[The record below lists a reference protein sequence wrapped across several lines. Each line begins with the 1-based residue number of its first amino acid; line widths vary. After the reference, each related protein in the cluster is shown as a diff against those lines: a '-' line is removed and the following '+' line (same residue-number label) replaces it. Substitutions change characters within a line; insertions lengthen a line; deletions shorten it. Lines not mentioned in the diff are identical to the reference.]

1 MQYNLLEKY
10 DALNAFSKEKA
21 NEFVNAELDKLFM
34 VSRTRNYEYM
44 DDYALF
50 NINNAYQQGIL
61 SVSYNALIQ
70 STQATYNKHAQ
81 ELQCGPQ
88 EFVGAIYMK
97 LIHEI
102 QEMGYKTIAVGNFG
116 FIVLKESGFPIVCAD
131 HSAPYDYQPDQNNH
145 VYGIQMKDHEGK
157 DIVVAFIDYRLA
169 NHIAGFTDSDV
180 FAIDLNTLSYPYFAK
195 EGKAQLRSP
204 ITKMSIHGNLIG
216 YIIDD
221 GVVSE
226 FCDYTEYL
234 VHDYD
239 KEIITENQ
247 KVVCTY
253 RDENYTDFYCYD
265 FKIEGFAQKAT
276 SPEAVEEILK
286 DIREQISKE
295 DVKFCHVEPIM
306 MAVDNNVSYF
316 RMLTWATAPNR
327 QRYLPPI
334 VVEELLNFPA
344 WSGEA
349 SFLPTVELAS
359 KTELNTYMKY
369 EAVHLASDMKD
380 HLDSVVGF
388 ITPGYLACEINHFL
402 KLSEK
407 ENWPDKTFVPYS
419 VDGVTFS
426 LNYQDVK
433 NLTYVKIN
441 GMYHNGTLLNS
452 GNAKPLSELGSDYVT
467 VIKYSSLNN
476 VLIDAGIVEE
486 DNDPFGGPSGNR
498 YYEVQA
504 IFKGKK
510 TYQEIVEGYKSLL
523 DDITIESESYEH
535 PAMVNGNPMFLL
547 KYVHVDDLINNID
560 AANTAYVLD
569 NPNSA
574 IWESDYEGMYYTAT
588 GNTLI
593 VNQPNYET
601 RTDTK

>member
-21 NEFVNAELDKLFM
+21 NEFVNAELDKLFS

-44 DDYALF
+44 DDYPLF

-88 EFVGAIYMK
+88 EFAGAVYMK

-131 HSAPYDYQPDQNNH
+131 DTAPYDYQPDQNNH
-145 VYGIQMKDHEGK
+145 VYGIKMKDHNGGN
-157 DIVVAFIDYRLA
+157 IVVTFIDYRLA

-180 FAIDLNTLSYPYFAK
+180 FAIDLNTLPYPYFCK

-221 GVVSE
+221 GVMSK
-226 FCDYTEYL
+226 FSDYMEYL

-253 RDENYTDFYCYD
+253 HDEDYTDFYCYD
-265 FKIEGFAQKAT
+265 FKIEDFAQKAT

-286 DIREQISKE
+286 DIREQISN
-295 DVKFCHVEPIM
+295 DNVKFCHVEPIM
-306 MAVDNNVSYF
+306 MAVDDNVSYF

-327 QRYLPPI
+327 QRYLPP
-334 VVEELLNFPA
+334 VLVEEMLDYPA
-344 WSGEA
+344 WAGET
-349 SFLPTVELAS
+349 SFLPTVELARYLDANES
-359 KTELNTYMKY
+359 IGEYQ
-369 EAVHLASDMKD
+369 LASDMLD
-380 HLDSVVGF
+380 HLESIHEF

-407 ENWPDKTFVPYS
+407 ENWLDKTYVPY
-419 VDGVTFS
+419 VVNGVTFA
-426 LNYQDVK
+426 LNYMDAK
-433 NLTYVKIN
+433 EHKITKIN
-441 GMYHNGTLLNS
+441 DVIYEGLIL
-452 GNAKPLSELGSDYVT
+452 KPSEGKALSELGEEYITLVKDSEV
-467 VIKYSSLNN
+467 NR
-476 VLIDAGIVEE
+476 VLVEDNAEE
-486 DNDPFGGPSGNR
+486 DT
-498 YYEVQA
+498 YYKTRL

-510 TYQEIVEGYKSLL
+510 TYQEVMEGYAKLFDKVSVVT
-523 DDITIESESYEH
+523 DSHDH

-547 KYVHVDDLINNID
+547 TYVKVDRFGEESKYWDSEYEE
-560 AANTAYVLD
+560 AYYV
-569 NPNSA
+569 PSEYSA
-574 IWESDYEGMYYTAT
+574 IHNM
-588 GNTLI
+588 
-593 VNQPNYET
+593 VKYET
-601 RTDTK
+601 RIDPVK

>member
-21 NEFVNAELDKLFM
+21 NEFVNAELDKLFT
-34 VSRTRNYEYM
+34 VDRTRNYEQAE
-44 DDYALF
+44 DYALF

-61 SVSYNALIQ
+61 SVSYNVLIQ

-88 EFVGAIYMK
+88 EFAGAIYMK

-102 QEMGYKTIAVGNFG
+102 QETGYKTIAVGNFG

-131 HSAPYDYQPDQNNH
+131 NEAPYDYQPDQNNH
-145 VYGIQMKDHEGK
+145 VYGIKMKDHNDGN
-157 DIVVAFIDYRLA
+157 IVVTFIDYRLA

-180 FAIDLNTLSYPYFAK
+180 FAIDLNILPYPYFCK

-221 GVVSE
+221 GVMSK
-226 FCDYTEYL
+226 FSDYTEYL

-247 KVVCTY
+247 KVICTY
-253 RDENYTDFYCYD
+253 HDGDYTDFYCYD
-265 FKIEGFAQKAT
+265 FKIEDFAQKAT

-286 DIREQISKE
+286 DIREQISN
-295 DVKFCHVEPIM
+295 DNVKFCHVEPIM
-306 MAVDNNVSYF
+306 MAVDDNVSYF

-327 QRYLPPI
+327 QRYLPP
-334 VVEELLNFPA
+334 VLVEEMLDYPA
-344 WSGEA
+344 WAGET
-349 SFLPTVELAS
+349 SFLPTVELARHLDANAS
-359 KTELNTYMKY
+359 IGEYQ
-369 EAVHLASDMKD
+369 LASDMLD
-380 HLDSVVGF
+380 HLESIHEF

-407 ENWPDKTFVPYS
+407 ENCLDKTYVPYV
-419 VDGVTFS
+419 VDGVTFA
-426 LNYQDVK
+426 LNYMDAK
-433 NLTYVKIN
+433 EHKITKIN
-441 GMYHNGTLLNS
+441 DVIYEGTIL
-452 GNAKPLSELGSDYVT
+452 KPSEGKALGELGEEYITLVKDSEV
-467 VIKYSSLNN
+467 NR
-476 VLIDAGIVEE
+476 VLVEDNAEE
-486 DNDPFGGPSGNR
+486 DT
-498 YYEVQA
+498 YYKTRL

-510 TYQEIVEGYKSLL
+510 TYQEVMEGYAKLFDKVSVVT
-523 DDITIESESYEH
+523 DSHDH

-547 KYVHVDDLINNID
+547 TYVKVDHFGKESKYWDSEYEE
-560 AANTAYVLD
+560 AYYV
-569 NPNSA
+569 PAEYSA
-574 IWESDYEGMYYTAT
+574 IHNM
-588 GNTLI
+588 
-593 VNQPNYET
+593 VKYET
-601 RTDTK
+601 RIDPAK